1 MSDKVRFGKV
11 DIGLAKTIEI
21 LPEPIQINNSEKD
34 YSPRLAEAKDITIS
48 MIGAGDSLD
57 ELMMI
62 IPTPDYD
69 VNLGLGSG
77 VTVKACG
84 TTLNPYENGF
94 IELTF
99 ERFVIGSIKKTKGKQ
114 PRFIR
119 VWKKWGGK

>member
-57 ELMMI
+57 ELMKI
-62 IPTPDYD
+62 TPIPDYD
-69 VNLGLGSG
+69 VNLELGG
-77 VTVKACG
+77 VTVKACSA
-84 TTLNPYENGF
+84 TLNPCGNGL

-99 ERFVIGSIKKTKGKQ
+99 KRFVIGSIKKTKGKQ
-114 PRFIR
+114 PRFVR
-119 VWKKWGGK
+119 VWKRWG